1 MKNRT
6 IQHYFTWVSFSFPNF
21 HPDKG
26 RNRQIPS
33 EGLAKSPRW
42 NIALPFTGARKDRK
56 NPKSIRCSFFFME
69 QVAGGTIT
77 KDNYRMAVVSAHLP
91 NREYFQNMV
100 PMFLP
105 VKYPK
110 ASAGS
115 MSIGLHSNTKCPR
128 SPITCEWLL
137 KHWTLLSLIRKTK

>member
-1 MKNRT
+1 
-6 IQHYFTWVSFSFPNF
+6 
-21 HPDKG
+21 
-26 RNRQIPS
+26 
-33 EGLAKSPRW
+33 
-42 NIALPFTGARKDRK
+42 
-56 NPKSIRCSFFFME
+56 ME

-77 KDNYRMAVVSAHLP
+77 KDNYRMAVVSEHLP

-110 ASAGS
+110 ANAGL
-115 MSIGLHSNTKCPR
+115 MSIGIRWNTGCLR

-137 KHWTLLSLIRKTK
+137 KHWMLLFLIRKTK